1 MGRVYDI
8 FKKTPDNSPI
18 WVESVD
24 GLEALKERLVHLA
37 STKPDDY
44 LVYDHGSQRFIDPF
58 DNSREF
64 LQAK

>member
-1 MGRVYDI
+1 MDRIYDI
-8 FKKTPDNSPI
+8 FRKMPDNSPI

-37 STKPDDY
+37 STKPDEY

-58 DNSREF
+58 DNPREF
-64 LQAK
+64 LQTK